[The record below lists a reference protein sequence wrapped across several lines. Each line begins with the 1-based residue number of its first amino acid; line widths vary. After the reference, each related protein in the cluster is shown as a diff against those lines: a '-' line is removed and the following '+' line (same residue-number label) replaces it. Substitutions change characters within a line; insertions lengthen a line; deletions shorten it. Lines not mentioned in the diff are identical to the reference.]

1 MHPLHIRGTCAL
13 IWNLTETLHMMNT
26 LEFVLWASQ
35 ILLYM
40 KGWQASMLDMFLL
53 LTRLLHCPVKFPIQN
68 SSSKIKLL
76 NISRWQLNKPR
87 ALPLSPAPG
96 THPCSWNSRL
106 EFSQSSPAKDIP
118 N

>member
-40 KGWQASMLDMFLL
+40 KGWQASMLDMFPAHTLAPSSGQISHIEL
-53 LTRLLHCPVKFPIQN
+53 KFKDQIIKHFKMAIKQAQGP
-68 SSSKIKLL
+68 SSEPSTWNTPMQLEQLFGIFTV
-76 NISRWQLNKPR
+76 IS
-87 ALPLSPAPG
+87 S
-96 THPCSWNSRL
+96 
-106 EFSQSSPAKDIP
+106 
-118 N
+118 